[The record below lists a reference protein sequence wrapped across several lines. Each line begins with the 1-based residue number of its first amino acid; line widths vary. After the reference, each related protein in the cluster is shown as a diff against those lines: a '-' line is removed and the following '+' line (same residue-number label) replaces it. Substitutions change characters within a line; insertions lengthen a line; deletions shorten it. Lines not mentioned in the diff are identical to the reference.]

1 MTPEQPPEE
10 IRKTGHRWIDIS
22 VAGCALVVSVTSLFV
37 AFRHGRSM
45 ERMADANARLVQ
57 ANSWPLLQRYQSD
70 VNAQGAR
77 VFTLDIVNNGV
88 GPAKVESLEVSWKGQ
103 PVRSPYELVTLC
115 CRRSEDAGKDAGI
128 EASGLM
134 GTVLRAG
141 EVREIVEFPED
152 AQHEGIRARLRIS
165 LGDIVWKA
173 CYCSVFDEC
182 WVSDLRTM
190 HPETVQ
196 QCPVPKVPFT
206 G

>member
-22 VAGCALVVSVTSLFV
+22 VAGCALIVSVTSLFV

-70 VNAQGAR
+70 VNAQGER

-103 PVRSPYELVTLC
+103 PVGNPHELITLC
-115 CRRSEDAGKDAGI
+115 CRRSEDPGRDASI
-128 EASGLM
+128 ESSGLM

-141 EVREIVEFPED
+141 EVRPIVEFPED
-152 AQHEGIRARLRIS
+152 AQHEGIRLRIS
-165 LGDIVWKA
+165 LNDIVWKA

-182 WVSDLRTM
+182 WVSNLRTLR
-190 HPETVQ
+190 PESVQ